1 VLRHAATF
9 VALKL
14 HFSCRMKRYVHDIVR
29 RLMELTS
36 LEERLATCSQ
46 HREERTNI
54 EALIESLRAN
64 MPVGVLIAHDRMQA
78 RGKQS
83 VAEVRKGVCSGCH
96 LGLGFGNVNRLK
108 AGSLHRCG
116 NCGRFLYL
124 VEEEEEDPE
133 PPAPTTPPKPR
144 REPREESTATPGAK
158 GK

>member
-1 VLRHAATF
+1 VLRHPVTF
-9 VALKL
+9 GALKL
-14 HFSCRMKRYVHDIVR
+14 HSSFRVKRYVHDVVQ

-36 LEERLATCSQ
+36 LEERLATCSR

-54 EALIESLRAN
+54 EALIESLRAG

-78 RGKQS
+78 RGRQS

-108 AGSLHRCG
+108 AGLLHRCG

-124 VEEEEEDPE
+124 AEEEEEDSE
-133 PPAPTTPPKPR
+133 PPAPTTPSKARRKPS
-144 REPREESTATPGAK
+144 EKSTATP
-158 GK
+158 